1 MRRTLMVLLAAS
13 AMVATPAFADPAIK
27 TAMPAIRASLSGEEM
42 VVRMDQGV
50 LGASRSLAPRT
61 LTIVARDASGAVV
74 YETKTAVSRRM
85 TYARVPAAT
94 ALKTASTVMVT
105 VR

>member
-1 MRRTLMVLLAAS
+1 MRRSLLVLLAAS
-13 AMVATPAFADPAIK
+13 AAMATPAIADPAIK
-27 TAMPAIRASLSGEEM
+27 SSMPAIRASLSDDQM

-61 LTIVARDASGAVV
+61 LSVVAKDASGAVV
-74 YETKTAVSRRM
+74 YQSETAVSRRM
-85 TYARVPAAT
+85 TYAHVPAAA
-94 ALKTASTVMVT
+94 ALKNASTVIVT

>member
-1 MRRTLMVLLAAS
+1 MRRTLLVLLAAA
-13 AMVATPAFADPAIK
+13 AMTAPAVADPAIK
-27 TAMPAIRASLSGEEM
+27 TAMPAIRASLSGDQM

-61 LTIVARDASGAVV
+61 LTIVAKDASGAVV
-74 YETKTAVSRRM
+74 YETSTNVSRRM
-85 TYARVPAAT
+85 TYAHVPAT
-94 ALKTASTVMVT
+94 SSLKSASTVMVT